1 MLALSIVKH
10 PINVYGH
17 LYSERGTEEL
27 LGRNPESIKGTV
39 HPKIQKSIFFPLACR
54 AFYPSRLTRLDG
66 TILVVLKASIK

>member
-39 HPKIQKSIFFPLACR
+39 HPKIQKSIFFPLA
-54 AFYPSRLTRLDG
+54 FYPSRLTRLDG